1 MTKGRSKNKSI
12 LADSEN
18 KYISL
23 AEASELCE
31 YSQEYLSL
39 RARQGKLKAVKLGR
53 NWVTTKE
60 WLNDYINRYI
70 SLAEAS
76 ELCEYSQ
83 EYLSLR
89 ARQGKLKA
97 VKLGRNWMTTREWL
111 ESYLTQISLL
121 EKEPFEESLIV
132 GPTTEKTVKKS
143 TFPLIHSLV
152 NLIKYLLSY
161 RIKVGKIRTTYQ
173 LILQTLDKWISQ
185 PIDKVLAFIETRKKI
200 VLCRIREQ
208 SSVVYRFIR
217 QPKFALSAVLIILFI
232 FSSVLVFSPA
242 ARNESGRILIG
253 LKNSTQETFLET
265 GRGIVRLAQGIENNL
280 VEVPTII
287 RNSGAKL
294 RNYREVALYYSA
306 RLSSAFQLGAR
317 GVLTLVR
324 DLPQKSLQLSQE
336 AKQTFQAASQ
346 KNEEIKLSLKFGLI
360 RCKNRPRCLQF

>member
-143 TFPLIHSLV
+143 TFPLIYPLV
-152 NLIKYLLSY
+152 NLIKYLLSCG
-161 RIKVGKIRTTYQ
+161 IKIEEIRTVYR
-173 LILQTLDKWISQ
+173 LILQPLDKWISQ
-185 PIDKVLAFIETRKKI
+185 PIETGLAFIETRK
-200 VLCRIREQ
+200 
-208 SSVVYRFIR
+208 
-217 QPKFALSAVLIILFI
+217 
-232 FSSVLVFSPA
+232 
-242 ARNESGRILIG
+242 IG
-253 LKNSTQETFLET
+253 
-265 GRGIVRLAQGIENNL
+265 
-280 VEVPTII
+280 
-287 RNSGAKL
+287 
-294 RNYREVALYYSA
+294 
-306 RLSSAFQLGAR
+306 
-317 GVLTLVR
+317 
-324 DLPQKSLQLSQE
+324 
-336 AKQTFQAASQ
+336 
-346 KNEEIKLSLKFGLI
+346 
-360 RCKNRPRCLQF
+360 